1 MQRPEAVHK
10 LKEGKCEII
19 FLIDAAL
26 AGSLFVDLMILFFL
40 HQVVGETCE
49 ARRRLQTRLNF

>member
-10 LKEGKCEII
+10 LRKCEII
-19 FLIDAAL
+19 YLDAVF